1 MATVTSKDGT
11 TIAYDKQGEG
21 PALIVVDGALTTRM
35 SGSKPQLVSLLSAQ
49 LTVYTYDRRGRGDSG
64 DTLPYAVA
72 REIEDIDAMIGEAGG
87 TAALYGH
94 SSGGSLALEAA
105 VALGGKVCKLAIY
118 EAPYNNDP
126 AERQAWEKYLNDM
139 AEALATGRS
148 GDAVAFFMSYVGAS
162 PEQIADARQSAF
174 WPSLEAVA
182 PTLAYDHSA
191 LLSPDRSVP
200 IERAARVAVPTLVM
214 HGGASYPFMA
224 ETAQSLCSVIPV
236 AELRTLDGQGHDVS
250 PDVIA
255 PILAQFVMK

>member
-1 MATVTSKDGT
+1 MPTVTSKDGT
-11 TIAYDKQGEG
+11 TIVYDKRGEG

-35 SGSKPQLVSLLSAQ
+35 SGSKPQLAGLLSTQ

-64 DTLPYAVA
+64 DTFPYAVA
-72 REIEDIDAMIGEAGG
+72 REIDDIDAMIGEAGG

-105 VALGGKVCKLAIY
+105 AALGSKVRKLAIY
-118 EAPYNNDP
+118 EAPYNDDP
-126 AERQAWEKYLNDM
+126 AERPAWEKYLNDM
-139 AEALATGRS
+139 TEALATGRP
-148 GDAVAFFMSYVGAS
+148 GDAVAFFMSYVGAT
-162 PEQIADARQSAF
+162 PEQVAGARQSAF

-191 LLSPDRSVP
+191 LFGPDRSVP
-200 IERAARVAVPTLVM
+200 VERAARIAVPALVM

-224 ETAQSLCSVIPV
+224 EAAQSLCRVIPG
-236 AELRTLDGQGHDVS
+236 AELRTLEGQGHDVS

-255 PILAQFVMK
+255 PVLAAFVKG